1 MDFEINSFGAGP
13 PPVSNADQITYQ
25 APMVQSL
32 APNQVEYSQPPPPSF
47 TSPGDPVVVVP
58 HGAAP
63 GSVVRMGMGHPYGQ
77 PVRHLNRP
85 SYYPMPT
92 YRPVNIHFFIYISLR
107 RNKKQQQSLFCLN
120 TKYALYGNIDLHALE
135 RVACLSRIVRCFN
148 YRFLFLSFFL
158 CFYTTTLGD
167 ATLSTATATPAS
179 LRDRIYTYFN

>member
-1 MDFEINSFGAGP
+1 MGKMDFEINSFGAAP

-92 YRPVNIHFFIYISLR
+92 YRPSVPSHTLLTRQVAITFNNSIIS
-107 RNKKQQQSLFCLN
+107 NNSN
-120 TKYALYGNIDLHALE
+120 GN
-135 RVACLSRIVRCFN
+135 V
-148 YRFLFLSFFL
+148 
-158 CFYTTTLGD
+158 G
-167 ATLSTATATPAS
+167 
-179 LRDRIYTYFN
+179 

>member
-92 YRPVNIHFFIYISLR
+92 YRPVNIHFFHLHFIAS
-107 RNKKQQQSLFCLN
+107 KQKAAAEFILFEYK
-120 TKYALYGNIDLHALE
+120 TRA
-135 RVACLSRIVRCFN
+135 VRQ
-148 YRFLFLSFFL
+148 YRFACTGACRVPFSYCPLFQLSLSISFSFAL
-158 CFYTTTLGD
+158 FLGD